1 MSASLTGGCLCGAI
15 RYAVDAPVERLVACF
30 CTDCQKV
37 SGAAGS
43 VNALVPAEAFR
54 ITQGRP
60 KTFSKT
66 ADSGNALERHFCA
79 DCGTCI
85 CNPMG
90 GNAGFV
96 ILKAGT
102 LDRQD
107 GMRIVRN
114 VWTCSRPSWAPM
126 DAQAESRERG

>member
-1 MSASLTGGCLCGAI
+1 MSGPLTGGCLCGAV
-15 RYAVDAPVERLVACF
+15 RYSVDAPVERLVACY
-30 CTDCQKV
+30 CTDCQKI

-43 VNALVPAEAFR
+43 VNALVPADAFR
-54 ITQGRP
+54 LTAGSLNSF
-60 KTFSKT
+60 TKT
-66 ADSGNALERHFCA
+66 ADSGNALERRFCA

-85 CNPMG
+85 CNPLG
-90 GNAGFV
+90 GNAAFL
-96 ILKAGT
+96 ILKVGT

-126 DAQAESRERG
+126 DADAEVSERG